1 MVIFD
6 GKKKANEILSELKK
20 EIKKLKVKPGLAV
33 ISVSTDSASELFI
46 KNKKKM
52 ARKVGIKIFH
62 YQYEARVKEEILLK
76 KIKELNDKKEVNGII
91 VQLPLVKGLNTDK
104 IINQIDLKKDVDG
117 FRQQSQF
124 SSPLISAIFIALK
137 SIKGG
142 LKNKKILALINSDI
156 FAKTLKDFLKKEKI
170 KISCSQDRKSSK
182 IKSADILITVL
193 GQPSLIQEKMVKN
206 RIALIDAGIT
216 VEGKNKIRGDVDRE
230 SVSQKA
236 SFLTPVPGGIGPLNV
251 ALLLKNVYLSSR

>member
-52 ARKVGIKIFH
+52 AQEVGIKIFH
-62 YQYEARVKEEILLK
+62 YQYEAQVKEEVLLK

-117 FRQQSQF
+117 FNY
-124 SSPLISAIFIALK
+124 INIAKLYNNK
-137 SIKGG
+137 PCLVPCTAKGIMT
-142 LKNKKILALINSDI
+142 LLDYYKVDYTAKNIVIVGRN
-156 FAKTLKDFLKKEKI
+156 
-170 KISCSQDRKSSK
+170 
-182 IKSADILITVL
+182 
-193 GQPSLIQEKMVKN
+193 GN
-206 RIALIDAGIT
+206 RT
-216 VEGKNKIRGDVDRE
+216 
-230 SVSQKA
+230 
-236 SFLTPVPGGIGPLNV
+236 SFNV
-251 ALLLKNVYLSSR
+251 

>member
-6 GKKKANEILSELKK
+6 GRKKANEILFELKK

-33 ISVSTDSASELFI
+33 ISVSFDPASQLFI

-52 ARKVGIKIFH
+52 AQEVGIKIFH
-62 YQYEARVKEEILLK
+62 YQYGAQVKEKVLLE
-76 KIKELNDKKEVNGII
+76 KIKKLNNNKEVNGII
-91 VQLPLVKGLNTDK
+91 VQLPLAKRFNTDK
-104 IINQIDLKKDVDG
+104 IINQIDFKKDVDG

-124 SSPLISAIFIALK
+124 SSPLILAIFIALK

-142 LKNKKILALINSDI
+142 LKNKKILALTNSDI
-156 FAKTLKDFLKKEKI
+156 FAKTLKDFLKEKKI
-170 KISCSQDRKSSK
+170 KISCSQDRKTPK
-182 IKSADILITVL
+182 TKSADILITVL
-193 GQPSLIQEKMVKN
+193 GEPGLIQEKMVKN

-216 VEGKNKIRGDVDRE
+216 VEGKNKIKGDVNQE

-251 ALLLKNVYLSSR
+251 ALLLNNVYLSCR